1 MDFLGARSEKVSFSK
16 ERRREVVFPF
26 ALRRVTFRHV
36 AERSVAWSSS
46 RSSGADVQ
54 KELTVKT
61 NDMPAAMPAP
71 TATAPNDA
79 APRKTTPSEATKVRA
94 IATLEVFLGG
104 ASYGFMATSYKL
116 SYAAGFTS
124 NQVVAGQGW
133 FGLILF
139 AIAFAVSMVRGKRW
153 QRVGARS
160 ALSLMGLGCITCCT
174 SILYCYAMSVLPVSV
189 ALTLLF
195 QFTWIGTVLQ
205 IILTRKP
212 PALSQV
218 IAAAV
223 VIVGTVFASGVY
235 KTGIAGYD
243 SLGLVCGFG
252 AAISCACFVTFSGRV
267 KAPCSNEQ
275 RGMIVCAGVVIA
287 SHVVCPDF
295 IVSGA
300 LLDGFAPY
308 AFVCGL
314 FGMTLPVL
322 LFGLGTPHLTPGMS
336 TIMTSAELP
345 AGLLLAMLVLGE
357 PISAVEWLG
366 VAIILA
372 GVCIAQVRLGKRT
385 ETTPLPT
392 D

>member
-46 RSSGADVQ
+46 RFSGADVQ

-61 NDMPAAMPAP
+61 NNMLAAMPVAN
-71 TATAPNDA
+71 ATAPSEA
-79 APRKTTPSEATKVRA
+79 APRKATPSEATKVRA

-104 ASYGFMATSYKL
+104 ASYGFMATTYKL

-160 ALSLMGLGCITCCT
+160 ALSLMGLGCFTCCT

-205 IILTRKP
+205 IILTRKS
-212 PALSQV
+212 PAISQV

-223 VIVGTVFASGVY
+223 VVFGTVFASGVY

-243 SLGLVCGFG
+243 PLGLACGFG

-275 RGMIVCAGVVIA
+275 RGVIVCAGVVIA
-287 SHVVCPDF
+287 SHLVCPDF
-295 IVSGA
+295 IVSGV

>member
-1 MDFLGARSEKVSFSK
+1 MGARSEKVSFSK

-46 RSSGADVQ
+46 RFSGADVQ

-61 NDMPAAMPAP
+61 NNMLAAMPVAN
-71 TATAPNDA
+71 ATAPSEA
-79 APRKTTPSEATKVRA
+79 APRKATPSEATKVRA

-104 ASYGFMATSYKL
+104 ASYGFMATTYKL

-160 ALSLMGLGCITCCT
+160 ALSLMGLGCFTCCT

-205 IILTRKP
+205 IILTRKS
-212 PALSQV
+212 PAISQV

-223 VIVGTVFASGVY
+223 VVFGTVFASGVY

-243 SLGLVCGFG
+243 PLGLACGFG

-275 RGMIVCAGVVIA
+275 RGVIVCAGVVIA
-287 SHVVCPDF
+287 SHLVCPDF
-295 IVSGA
+295 IVSGV

>member
-1 MDFLGARSEKVSFSK
+1 MPPAVSPA
-16 ERRREVVFPF
+16 VP
-26 ALRRVTFRHV
+26 V
-36 AERSVAWSSS
+36 A
-46 RSSGADVQ
+46 
-54 KELTVKT
+54 
-61 NDMPAAMPAP
+61 N
-71 TATAPNDA
+71 ATAPNKA
-79 APRKTTPSEATKVRA
+79 ASCKATPSETAKVRA

-139 AIAFAVSMVRGKRW
+139 AIAFAVSMARGKRW

-223 VIVGTVFASGVY
+223 VVVGTVFASGVY

-243 SLGLVCGFG
+243 PVALLCALG
-252 AAISCACFVTFSGRV
+252 AAVSCSLFVTLSGKV
-267 KAPCSNEQ
+267 ETPCSSEQ
-275 RGMIVCAGVVIA
+275 RGVIVCAGSVVM
-287 SHVVCPDF
+287 SLTVCPDY
-295 IVSGA
+295 IVSGVLA
-300 LLDGFAPY
+300 QGILPFAAIAGFFGLL
-308 AFVCGL
+308 C
-314 FGMTLPVL
+314 PVL
-322 LFGLGTPHLTPGMS
+322 LFGMGSPHLPAGLS
-336 TIMTSAELP
+336 TVMAAAELP
-345 AGLLLAMLVLGE
+345 AGLLIAMIVLGE
-357 PISAVEWLG
+357 PLGAVEWLG
-366 VAIILA
+366 VTIILA
-372 GVCIAQVRLGKRT
+372 GVCLAQVPSLLGGR
-385 ETTPLPT
+385 EAGRAAAGQAVS
-392 D
+392 

>member
-1 MDFLGARSEKVSFSK
+1 M
-16 ERRREVVFPF
+16 
-26 ALRRVTFRHV
+26 
-36 AERSVAWSSS
+36 
-46 RSSGADVQ
+46 
-54 KELTVKT
+54 KT
-61 NDMPAAMPAP
+61 NNMPAAVSPAMPVAN
-71 TATAPNDA
+71 ATAPSEA
-79 APRKTTPSEATKVRA
+79 APRKATPSEATKVRA

-104 ASYGFMATSYKL
+104 ASYGFMATTYKL

-160 ALSLMGLGCITCCT
+160 ALSLMGLGCFTCCT
-174 SILYCYAMSVLPVSV
+174 TILYCYAMSVLPVSV

-243 SLGLVCGFG
+243 PLGLVCGFG

-295 IVSGA
+295 VVSGA
-300 LLDGFAPY
+300 LLDGFVPY

-372 GVCIAQVRLGKRT
+372 GVCIAQIRLGKRS
-385 ETTPLPT
+385 TTTLLPP

>member
-1 MDFLGARSEKVSFSK
+1 M
-16 ERRREVVFPF
+16 
-26 ALRRVTFRHV
+26 
-36 AERSVAWSSS
+36 
-46 RSSGADVQ
+46 
-54 KELTVKT
+54 KT
-61 NDMPAAMPAP
+61 NDMPTAIPPAMPVAN
-71 TATAPNDA
+71 ATAPSEA
-79 APRKTTPSEATKVRA
+79 APRKATPSEATKVRV

-139 AIAFAVSMVRGKRW
+139 AIAFAVSMARGKRW

-223 VIVGTVFASGVY
+223 VVVGTVFASGVY

-295 IVSGA
+295 IVSGV

-322 LFGLGTPHLTPGMS
+322 LFGLGAPHLTPGMS

-372 GVCIAQVRLGKRT
+372 GVCIAQVRLGKRST
-385 ETTPLPT
+385 TTPLPT

>member
-1 MDFLGARSEKVSFSK
+1 M
-16 ERRREVVFPF
+16 
-26 ALRRVTFRHV
+26 
-36 AERSVAWSSS
+36 
-46 RSSGADVQ
+46 
-54 KELTVKT
+54 KT
-61 NDMPAAMPAP
+61 NNMPAAMSVVN
-71 TATAPNDA
+71 ATAPSEA
-79 APRKTTPSEATKVRA
+79 APRKAAPSEATKVRA

-139 AIAFAVSMVRGKRW
+139 AIAFAVSVARGKRW

-212 PALSQV
+212 PSLPQV

-223 VIVGTVFASGVY
+223 VVVGTVFASGVY

-243 SLGLVCGFG
+243 PLGLVCGFG

-372 GVCIAQVRLGKRT
+372 GVCIAQVRFGRRT
-385 ETTPLPT
+385 ETMPPLPT

>member
-61 NDMPAAMPAP
+61 NNMLVAMPVAN
-71 TATAPNDA
+71 ATAPSEA
-79 APRKTTPSEATKVRA
+79 APRKATPSEATKVRA

-104 ASYGFMATSYKL
+104 ASYGFMATTFKL

-160 ALSLMGLGCITCCT
+160 ALSLMGLGCFTCCT

-243 SLGLVCGFG
+243 PLGLVCGFG

-275 RGMIVCAGVVIA
+275 RGMIVCTGVVIA

-372 GVCIAQVRLGKRT
+372 GVCIAQIRLGKRS
-385 ETTPLPT
+385 TTTLLPP

>member
-1 MDFLGARSEKVSFSK
+1 M
-16 ERRREVVFPF
+16 
-26 ALRRVTFRHV
+26 
-36 AERSVAWSSS
+36 
-46 RSSGADVQ
+46 
-54 KELTVKT
+54 VKT
-61 NDMPAAMPAP
+61 NDMPAAISPATP
-71 TATAPNDA
+71 VANATAPSEA
-79 APRKTTPSEATKVRA
+79 APRKAAPSEPTKVRA

-139 AIAFAVSMVRGKRW
+139 AIAFAVSMTRGKRW
-153 QRVGARS
+153 QRVGVRS

-223 VIVGTVFASGVY
+223 VVIGTVFASGVY

-243 SLGLVCGFG
+243 PLGLACGFG
-252 AAISCACFVTFSGRV
+252 AAISCACFVTFSGRA

-366 VAIILA
+366 VAVILA